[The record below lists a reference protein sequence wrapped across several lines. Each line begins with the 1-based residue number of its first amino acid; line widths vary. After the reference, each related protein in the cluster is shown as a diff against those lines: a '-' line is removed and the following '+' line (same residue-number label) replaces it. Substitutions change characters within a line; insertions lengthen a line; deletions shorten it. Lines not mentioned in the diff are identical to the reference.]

1 MIHIKPQQ
9 IKVEA
14 FTVTGLSVRTKNAD
28 EFNSETAKLSKLWQK
43 FYASPLSIKSDSP
56 IYGVYSAYE
65 SDHNGFYTVTAGVA
79 TPDPQITDFDKINIQ
94 KGNYLIFKNSGPM
107 PKAIIEIWQA
117 IWHYFDT
124 QSTVA
129 RAYETDFEVYMEQEE
144 CAVYI
149 GIKDQIE
156 KK

>member
-28 EFNSETAKLSKLWQK
+28 EFNSKTAKLPELWQR
-43 FYASPLSIKSDSP
+43 FYASPISIKSRSP

-79 TPDPQITDFDKINIQ
+79 TQDPQVNDFDKISIK

-124 QSTVA
+124 QSTLA
-129 RAYETDFEVYMEQEE
+129 RAYETDFEVYMEQEQ

-149 GIKDQIE
+149 GIRE
-156 KK
+156 SL

>member
-28 EFNSETAKLSKLWQK
+28 EFNSETAKLPELWQR
-43 FYASPLSIKSDSP
+43 FYASPISIKSRSP

-65 SDHNGFYTVTAGVA
+65 SDHHGFYTVTAGVA
-79 TPDPQITDFDKINIQ
+79 IHDPEINDFDKLNIK

-107 PKAIIEIWQA
+107 PNAIIEIWQA

-129 RAYETDFEVYMEQEE
+129 RAYETDFEVYMEQEQ

-149 GIKDQIE
+149 GIKE
-156 KK
+156 